1 MGVDQSDKFTG
12 NLARQNHTHHIHGL
26 RRGDP
31 QTSLEF
37 RLNAQSL
44 KHVRDLRASAM
55 HHNRMQADLS
65 QKNHIFSETGFEMI
79 VDHRIAAIF
88 DDDALSGEFLK
99 PWQRL
104 DQHFRLLVGAQ
115 IGMHVKMESR
125 SFEFLGHY
133 RSISFRNLH

>member
-1 MGVDQSDKFTG
+1 MIGLALHGGKERTILAGKTDCERAMSVDQSDKFTG

-65 QKNHIFSETGFEMI
+65 QKHHIFSETG
-79 VDHRIAAIF
+79 
-88 DDDALSGEFLK
+88 L
-99 PWQRL
+99 
-104 DQHFRLLVGAQ
+104 
-115 IGMHVKMESR
+115 
-125 SFEFLGHY
+125 
-133 RSISFRNLH
+133 